1 MFATVRRLFGRLDRE
16 VEWLIGWVDRG
27 VDALHWFSAVIC
39 IPALTSVITVD
50 VVMRYV
56 FNSPFDWSIEFNE
69 AALLLILFG
78 SMPYTTKV
86 NGHVRM
92 ELIYRHFEGNMRRFA
107 NALWAMAGLFFS
119 ILLAIR
125 TANEIPFLIKIHKNT
140 EFLGIP
146 VWALRGIVLVSAVL
160 MAVYF
165 LHLLF
170 YGVRK
175 VEGADDWEARVAEGE
190 D

>member
-1 MFATVRRLFGRLDRE
+1 MDAILER
-16 VEWLIGWVDRG
+16 LIGWVDRG

-39 IPALTSVITVD
+39 IPALTAVITID
-50 VVMRYV
+50 VVLRYV
-56 FNSPFDWSIEFNE
+56 FNSPFDWAIEFNE

-78 SMPYTTKV
+78 SLPYTTKV

-92 ELIYRHFEGNMRRFA
+92 ELIYRNFKGNMLRLA
-107 NALWAMAGLFFS
+107 NAVWAAAGLFFS

-125 TANEIPFLIKIHKNT
+125 TAREIPFLIKINKYT

-146 VWALRGIVLVSAVL
+146 VWALRGIVLVSAAL
-160 MAVYF
+160 MAIYF

-175 VEGADDWEARVAEGE
+175 VAGSDDFEARVAEGE
-190 D
+190 EKP

>member
-1 MFATVRRLFGRLDRE
+1 MSAVIDR
-16 VEWLIGWVDRG
+16 LIGWVDRG
-27 VDALHWFSAVIC
+27 VDGLHWISAVIC
-39 IPALTSVITVD
+39 IPAMTAVITID
-50 VVMRYV
+50 VVLRYV
-56 FNSPFDWSIEFNE
+56 FNAPFDWSIEFNE

-92 ELIYRHFEGNMRRFA
+92 ELIYRNFKGLALKLA

-119 ILLAIR
+119 VLLAIR
-125 TANEIPFLIKIHKNT
+125 SASEIPFLIRINKYT

-146 VWALRGIVLVSAVL
+146 VWGLRCIVLVSAIL
-160 MAVYF
+160 MSIYF
-165 LHLLF
+165 LYLLF
-170 YGVRK
+170 YGVRDI
-175 VEGADDWEARVAEGE
+175 DDESDLEAHLAEGE